1 MSLLIDILLLVV
13 SFVLLWKGAEWI
25 VDSAAILGRKAG
37 LSDLVI
43 GLTVVAFGTSAP
55 EFAVTVGAAITGRGD
70 IAVANVIG
78 SNIFNIGII
87 LGGAALFSHL
97 KASRMAVRRDGPI
110 LVGVALLGSYMLW
123 DGVFEI
129 YEALILVGLLVS
141 YLAFLFIRR
150 EALDEDLPIEDGKR
164 ATWLLVLMLLGGL
177 AGVAFGGRLLVDAA
191 TNLAAAAGVPE
202 WLIGLTVVAAGTSA
216 SELATS
222 LMAVIR
228 GRQDMLVGNLIGS
241 DIFNMLGVLGVA
253 GLLQRIELQSSIH
266 LSLAFFVLTCL
277 FAAVCLWRGQGLTRG
292 EGLVLIVVGLGRW
305 VHAFVVS

>member
-1 MSLLIDILLLVV
+1 MPLVLDIALLLL

-25 VDSAAILGRKAG
+25 VDSAAILGRKVG

-55 EFAVTVGAAITGRGD
+55 EFAVTVGAALTGRGD

-87 LGGAALFSHL
+87 LGGAALFSHV
-97 KASRMAVRRDGPI
+97 KASRTAVRRDGPI

-123 DGVFEI
+123 DGRFEI
-129 YEALILVGLLVS
+129 YEALILVALLVS
-141 YLAFLFIRR
+141 YLVVLFVRR
-150 EALDEDLPIEDGKR
+150 EALDEELPEESSDK
-164 ATWLLVLMLLGGL
+164 ATWVLVLLLLGGL
-177 AGVAFGGRLLVDAA
+177 AGVATGGRLLVDSAS
-191 TNLAAAAGVPE
+191 NLAVAAGVPQ
-202 WLIGLTVVAAGTSA
+202 WLIGLTIVAAGTSA

-253 GLLQRIELQSSIH
+253 GLLRRIELETPVH
-266 LSLAFFVLTCL
+266 MSLVFFVLTCL
-277 FAAVCLWRGQGLTRG
+277 FAAFCLRRG
-292 EGLVLIVVGLGRW
+292 EGLSRAEGLVLVLLGLGRW
-305 VHAFVVS
+305 AHAFIVS